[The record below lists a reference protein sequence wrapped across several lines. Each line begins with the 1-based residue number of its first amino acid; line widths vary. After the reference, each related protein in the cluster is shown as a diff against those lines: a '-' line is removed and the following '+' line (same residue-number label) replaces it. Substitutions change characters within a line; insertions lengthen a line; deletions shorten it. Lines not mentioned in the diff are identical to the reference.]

1 MKALQIDSN
10 NIIINVFEVNSS
22 WSYASDQRST
32 IGLQGAP
39 EMGNVYDSDQN
50 ACYNPQPFDSWSLD
64 SDWNWQPPVQPNR
77 SETHDTNGARIQI
90 IEWNENTT
98 SWDVIEQRDSGQ
110 AEWYPV

>member
-10 NIIINVFEVNSS
+10 NIIINVFEVNSD

-32 IGLQGAP
+32 TGLQGAP

-50 ACYNPQPFDSWSLD
+50 ACYNPQPFNSWSLD

-90 IEWNENTT
+90 GIGNHPCNQ
-98 SWDVIEQRDSGQ
+98 IGQ
-110 AEWYPV
+110 KHTILMGREFRL